1 MALDNHVWSHLTRT
15 RIPQTREAA
24 ARASQDLRRALCL
37 AAPSLLWNQ
46 AWRGRGWGG
55 ADDRVWQRRESVM
68 MRTVHP
74 ADG

>member
-46 AWRGRGWGG
+46 AWRGRGGWALMTEFGSG
-55 ADDRVWQRRESVM
+55 ERR
-68 MRTVHP
+68 
-74 ADG
+74 